1 MSKQSPTPFPKVI
14 VVEKDVSLAAT
25 SGTTVGI
32 SVPAGTMVLAAGFEP
47 SVAVPS
53 VTTYTLNIT
62 DGTTTFASA
71 LNINNVAAG
80 TIRAGFTGG
89 VVPAAD
95 TLDVVTTISGSPGV
109 ITGRVF
115 AVIVDV
121 ADQNR
126 APGAADRDT
135 LA

>member
-1 MSKQSPTPFPKVI
+1 MSKQTPTPFPKVI
-14 VVEKDVSLAAT
+14 VVEKDVSLPAT
-25 SGTTVGI
+25 STTVQGI
-32 SVPAGTMVLAAGFEP
+32 YVPAGTMVLAVGFEP

-95 TLDVVTTISGSPGV
+95 TIDVTTTITGSPGV

-126 APGAADRDT
+126 APGGADRDT

>member
-1 MSKQSPTPFPKVI
+1 MSKQTPTPFPKVI

-32 SVPAGTMVLAAGFEP
+32 SVPAGTMVLAAGFENYT
-47 SVAVPS
+47 AVPD
-53 VTTYTLNIT
+53 VTTYTMNIT

-71 LNINNVAAG
+71 LNFDATAAN
-80 TIRAGFTGG
+80 TQKAGFTGG
-89 VVPAAD
+89 IIPAAD
-95 TLDVVTTISGSPGV
+95 TIDVVTTISGSPGV
-109 ITGRVF
+109 IAGRVF
-115 AVIVDV
+115 AVIVDI

-126 APGAADRDT
+126 APGAVDRDT

>member
-1 MSKQSPTPFPKVI
+1 MSKQTPTPFPKVI

-32 SVPAGTMVLAAGFEP
+32 SVPAGTMVLAAGFENYT
-47 SVAVPS
+47 AVPD
-53 VTTYTLNIT
+53 VTTYTMNIT

-71 LNINNVAAG
+71 LNFDATAAN
-80 TIRAGFTGG
+80 TPKAGFTGG
-89 VVPAAD
+89 IIPAAD
-95 TLDVVTTISGSPGV
+95 TIDVVTTISGSPGV
-109 ITGRVF
+109 IAGRVF
-115 AVIVDV
+115 AVIVDI

-126 APGAADRDT
+126 APGAVDRDT

>member
-53 VTTYTLNIT
+53 VTTYTMNIT

-71 LNINNVAAG
+71 LNFNNTAAG
-80 TIRAGFTGG
+80 VAKAGFTGG
-89 VVPAAD
+89 IVPAAD

-115 AVIVDV
+115 AVIVDI

-126 APGAADRDT
+126 APGAVDRDT

>member
-1 MSKQSPTPFPKVI
+1 MSKQTPTPFPKVI

-32 SVPAGTMVLAAGFEP
+32 SVPAGTMVLAVGFENYT
-47 SVAVPS
+47 VVPD
-53 VTTYTLNIT
+53 VTTYTMNIT
-62 DGTTTFASA
+62 DGVTTFASA
-71 LNINNVAAG
+71 LNFDNTAAN

-89 VVPAAD
+89 VVPTAD
-95 TLDVVTTISGSPGV
+95 TIDVVTTISGSPG
-109 ITGRVF
+109 IIAGRVF

-126 APGAADRDT
+126 APGGADRDT